1 MKKTSNDIFGIDI
14 KSILPIILE
23 SPFLRLIM
31 AIAVTFGI
39 AYKVVT
45 NISIEQLEEP
55 KPSTTLAE
63 SFTRA
68 EYQRLQIGMSL
79 TEVETILGRGIEI
92 QQTKNRETFIWKNSN
107 GSTITATF
115 EEGKLIDKKQSE
127 I

>member
-1 MKKTSNDIFGIDI
+1 
-14 KSILPIILE
+14 
-23 SPFLRLIM
+23 M

-107 GSTITATF
+107 GSSITATI